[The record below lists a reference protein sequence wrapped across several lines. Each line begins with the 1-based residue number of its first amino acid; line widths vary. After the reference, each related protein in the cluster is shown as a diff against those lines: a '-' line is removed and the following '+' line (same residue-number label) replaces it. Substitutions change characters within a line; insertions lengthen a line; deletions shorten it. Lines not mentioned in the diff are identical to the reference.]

1 MNSGVI
7 TALFATY
14 CIFVSVF
21 MRIIFNEKLKLK
33 FFAGIG
39 CMLICVGFIS
49 YSALTKDTGESEK
62 EEGLNQNAVLALSF
76 GIGAPFMISIMI
88 TLSRY
93 WT

>member
-1 MNSGVI
+1 MNCGVI

-14 CIFVSVF
+14 CIFVSIF
-21 MRIIFNEKLKLK
+21 MRIIFKEKLKCK
-33 FFAGIG
+33 FLIGIS

-49 YSALTKDTGESEK
+49 CSALLTDNDD
-62 EEGLNQNAVLALSF
+62 NQNESTLNKNAIYALSF
-76 GIGAPFMISIMI
+76 GIAAPFMISIMI